1 MVKVQKFV
9 QNWYEIQID
18 WVKKLLEALKTKYPS
33 EKHSNYFHF
42 WSSSRVFNSHNIA
55 NLFPQCTLNEIIK
68 KQQHYFEKSTWE
80 GKFSGPFG
88 RDAFMFEYKAIDM
101 FEVSAKRLRGRNM
114 KWDFAWGE
122 ISKIG
127 YRDLP
132 LPIWRLGLEEN
143 INSQFADPT

>member
-1 MVKVQKFV
+1 MHIKR
-9 QNWYEIQID
+9 NH
-18 WVKKLLEALKTKYPS
+18 KKATAL
-33 EKHSNYFHF
+33 F
-42 WSSSRVFNSHNIA
+42 W
-55 NLFPQCTLNEIIK
+55 
-68 KQQHYFEKSTWE
+68 KSTWE

-101 FEVSAKRLRGRNM
+101 FEVSAKRSRGRNM

-132 LPIWRLGLEEN
+132 LPIWKLGLEDTY
-143 INSQFADPT
+143 SQFADPT

>member
-1 MVKVQKFV
+1 MATFQKFV

-18 WVKKLLEALKTKYPS
+18 WVNLLPEALKTKFPS

-42 WSSSRVFNSHNIA
+42 WSSYHVFNIHNMA
-55 NLFPQCTLNEIIK
+55 NLFPQCTLNGIIK
-68 KQQHYFEKSTWE
+68 TIALFWKSTRE

-101 FEVSAKRLRGRNM
+101 FEVSAKRSRGRNM

-132 LPIWRLGLEEN
+132 LPIWKLGLEDTY
-143 INSQFADPT
+143 SQFADPT